1 MKPLL
6 SFIISLFCI
15 SISAKDIG
23 HAESDTCFC
32 MRQIVCDSLAFK
44 GIAVGAVFDKFKE
57 YGIPIRS
64 ISLGGTSAWIDPD
77 GKSYLDRITITF
89 LPKEETTKRI
99 LQERPFAMV
108 VIYTYGTKMTIEE
121 AMKRCNKNK
130 KVLVA
135 IQDLEDDSVDTVF
148 IQKERSEYQSMFE
161 DVKTVAS
168 ACDDFVKQLRLF
180 TEKQNI
186 FNIEQKGI
194 QKIILLKE

>member
-1 MKPLL
+1 MRLKEMKFVEFMKQILENN
-6 SFIISLFCI
+6 IERATI
-15 SISAKDIG
+15 
-23 HAESDTCFC
+23 
-32 MRQIVCDSLAFK
+32 MRYI
-44 GIAVGAVFDKFKE
+44 E
-57 YGIPIRS
+57 
-64 ISLGGTSAWIDPD
+64 
-77 GKSYLDRITITF
+77 
-89 LPKEETTKRI
+89 
-99 LQERPFAMV
+99 
-108 VIYTYGTKMTIEE
+108 MTIEE

-186 FNIEQKGI
+186 FNIEPKGI

>member
-1 MKPLL
+1 MRLKEMKFVEFMKQILENN
-6 SFIISLFCI
+6 IERATI
-15 SISAKDIG
+15 
-23 HAESDTCFC
+23 
-32 MRQIVCDSLAFK
+32 MRYV
-44 GIAVGAVFDKFKE
+44 E
-57 YGIPIRS
+57 
-64 ISLGGTSAWIDPD
+64 
-77 GKSYLDRITITF
+77 
-89 LPKEETTKRI
+89 
-99 LQERPFAMV
+99 
-108 VIYTYGTKMTIEE
+108 MTIEE

-186 FNIEQKGI
+186 FNIEPKGI